1 MTPGRFEDHTW
12 ADIVPADLIELYAPY
27 QRETFVGPRPALVL
41 IDLYNLAYRGGAVPP
56 ASLLDQYPSSCGIY
70 AHQAIEPTKR
80 LIAAARAAGV
90 PIFYCTS
97 DHRPMASPTGVGATR
112 RKKPAA
118 TERLPDDFEIW
129 QDFAPQDGDIIIRKQ
144 RASIFQGTPLVSHL
158 NLLGVQSLIV
168 CGESTSGCV
177 RASCVDGYSNGLHV
191 SLVEECTYD
200 RHELVHKMNLFDL
213 HHKYA
218 DVMHVEEVVAH
229 LTSLQP
235 GRMAA
240 E

>member
-1 MTPGRFEDHTW
+1 MSPDRFEDHAW
-12 ADIVPADLIELYAPY
+12 ADIIPADLIQLYAPY
-27 QRETFVGPRPALVL
+27 QRETYVGPRPALVL
-41 IDLYNLAYRGGAVPP
+41 IDLYNLAYRGGPVPP
-56 ASLLDQYPSSCGIY
+56 LSLMDQYPSSCGIY
-70 AHQAIEPTKR
+70 AHNAIEPTRR
-80 LIAAARAAGV
+80 LIAAARTAGV

-97 DHRPMASPTGVGATR
+97 DNRPMAGLRGGGATR
-112 RKKPAA
+112 RRTSTAA
-118 TERLPDDFEIW
+118 VRLPDDFEIW
-129 QDFAPQDGDIIIRKQ
+129 SDFAPQQGDVIIRKQ
-144 RASIFQGTPLVSHL
+144 RASIFQGTPLLSHL

-177 RASCVDGYSNGLHV
+177 RASCIDGYSNGLHV

-229 LTSLQP
+229 LEASHPT
-235 GRMAA
+235 RAA
-240 E
+240 AG